1 MRYFIGRGLQLA
13 AILTVLFILYLGM
26 TEQIRPGRELML
38 LAGPAGMFAIGWM
51 LAGGAQK

>member
-26 TEQIRPGRELML
+26 SEQIRPGRELML